1 VQSAYASAG
10 GSYSAAELAE
20 LSKNARSFKGPIVTP
35 MPGAGAGVGALDGLD
50 IKREKKSKREAGG
63 EAVRMKPLQIP
74 VKREED
80 SYDAPPP
87 RVGGSLMRG
96 GNAGLNKQA
105 AEDLRAT
112 MARPDADMDV
122 DPGAGAG
129 GIPSKEQIERLK
141 ARREQARKMGAAA
154 GPAAQGKGA
163 KEFIPIAGD
172 EDERKHAH
180 SRVPLPAPSSLATR
194 APTVP

>member
-1 VQSAYASAG
+1 MQSAYASAG

-35 MPGAGAGVGALDGLD
+35 MPGAGAGAGVGALDGLD
-50 IKREKKSKREAGG
+50 IKRERKSKREALGG

-105 AEDLRAT
+105 AEDLRAS
-112 MARPDADMDV
+112 MVP
-122 DPGAGAG
+122 PPP
-129 GIPSKEQIERLK
+129 PSY
-141 ARREQARKMGAAA
+141 
-154 GPAAQGKGA
+154 
-163 KEFIPIAGD
+163 
-172 EDERKHAH
+172 
-180 SRVPLPAPSSLATR
+180 
-194 APTVP
+194 

>member
-1 VQSAYASAG
+1 MD
-10 GSYSAAELAE
+10 
-20 LSKNARSFKGPIVTP
+20 TP
-35 MPGAGAGVGALDGLD
+35 
-50 IKREKKSKREAGG
+50 
-63 EAVRMKPLQIP
+63 KP
-74 VKREED
+74 
-80 SYDAPPP
+80 
-87 RVGGSLMRG
+87 
-96 GNAGLNKQA
+96 
-105 AEDLRAT
+105 
-112 MARPDADMDV
+112 
-122 DPGAGAG
+122 

-180 SRVPLPAPSSLATR
+180 SRVPLPAPASPAFSDTR